1 MPPKTLY
8 VKDEQLW
15 EKAKS
20 LAGSQGFS
28 RVIMKL
34 LAQWVEAEEKRQRS
48 LNSSE
53 LTEIELW
60 IGGDEHRQWYPK
72 DALGGNY
79 KIAFTGRLLESTE
92 PWHFATGGRT
102 IRPASNSPLV
112 KVYEMSDRRLV
123 IYRDFRELLSTLG
136 ATCVIY
142 SSYED
147 LCRRPGSLDTDWD
160 LTGLEDELHQMSEVD
175 TFATRTQKQESLVNV
190 AQGISNLREVDDVWE
205 KGGTEREVVKE
216 LLLNSSPEMTAK
228 AKVTAAD
235 IDSCYETVKREAFD
249 AHFQESIAN
258 ALGVE
263 RIVRLDHRLF

>member
-15 EKAKS
+15 EKAKD

-53 LTEIELW
+53 LTEFKLW
-60 IGGDEHRQWYPK
+60 VGGNEHRQWYPK
-72 DALGGNY
+72 DALAGDYN
-79 KIAFTGRLLESTE
+79 IAFTGRLLASTE
-92 PWHFATGGRT
+92 GWHIEAGGRT
-102 IRPASNSPLV
+102 LRPPSDSPLV
-112 KVYEMSDRRLV
+112 KVYEMSDNRLV
-123 IYRDFRELLSTLG
+123 IYRDFREILSTHG
-136 ATCVIY
+136 ATCVIH

-147 LCRRPGSLDTDWD
+147 LCKRPGSLDTNWD
-160 LTGLEDELHQMSEVD
+160 LTGVEDEMHEMSEVD
-175 TFATRTQKQESLVNV
+175 TFAIRPQKQESVV
-190 AQGISNLREVDDVWE
+190 HMAQAISSLREVDDAWKK
-205 KGGTEREVVKE
+205 KGAERDIVKK
-216 LLLNSSPEMTAK
+216 LLLDLPPDITAE
-228 AKVTAAD
+228 ATVTAED

-249 AHFQESIAN
+249 AHFQQSIAN

-263 RIVRLDHRLF
+263 RIVRLDHRLY